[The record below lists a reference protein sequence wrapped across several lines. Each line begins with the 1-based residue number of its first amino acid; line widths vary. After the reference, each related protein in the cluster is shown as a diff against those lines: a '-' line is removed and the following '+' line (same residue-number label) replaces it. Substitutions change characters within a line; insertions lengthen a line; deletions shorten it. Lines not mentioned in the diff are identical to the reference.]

1 MKSFTFCILLA
12 HVLAFPLFAQKNAAI
27 TLNLAKAI
35 TQSPKTVML
44 SELAS
49 DVRYFPLETTD
60 NCLLGNECSI
70 VYAGNSII
78 AGDAQ
83 TRSFYRF
90 DKNGKFMNKIGQ
102 HGQGPE
108 DYAVGLLFFTDPDNQ
123 KLYVQDFQD
132 LICYDFNG
140 KFIRRIPAPHLNM
153 GTGAVSSGESIL
165 YCDNNYFIRK
175 DNPQQ
180 LFLIDGNGK
189 KLKSWKGYIEPGKKY
204 GINLSTRDVMYLH
217 GGSVY
222 FKPALE
228 NLVYKID
235 ADRKKTLAWKLD
247 CSGKD
252 VDVSAN
258 EIDPAKRF
266 KSIAVQQVFE
276 TDHYFFIL
284 YVFKNEGFVGLY
296 DKQKKSFSNV
306 IIKDD
311 LAAGF
316 DFTPPGSGLGNQLA
330 NARMIGYLSKNKR
343 YSKALLPARK
353 KELDEL
359 MNRVDEEDNPVM
371 VVVTFK

>member
-12 HVLAFPLFAQKNAAI
+12 HVLAFPLFAQKNAAAV
-27 TLNLAKAI
+27 TLNLAKAV
-35 TQSPKTVML
+35 TQSPKTVLM

-70 VYAGNSII
+70 IYAGNSII

-90 DKNGKFMNKIGQ
+90 DKNGKFMNKIGRQ
-102 HGQGPE
+102 GQGPE
-108 DYAVGLLFFTDPDNQ
+108 EYAVGLLFFTDPDNQ

-132 LICYDFNG
+132 IICYGFNG
-140 KFIRRIPAPHLNM
+140 KFLRRIPAPHLNM
-153 GTGAVSSGESIL
+153 GTGAVDGQGSIL
-165 YCDNNYFIRK
+165 YCDNNYFMRK

-180 LFLIDGNGK
+180 LFLIDENGK
-189 KLKSWKGYIEPGKKY
+189 KLKIWKGYMEPGKKY
-204 GINLSTRDVMYLH
+204 GVNLSTRDVMYCY
-217 GGSVY
+217 GGDIY

-228 NLVYKID
+228 NLIYKID
-235 ADRKKTLAWKLD
+235 ANRKKTLAWKFD

-258 EIDPAKRF
+258 EIDPGKRF
-266 KSIAVQQVFE
+266 QSIAVQQVFE
-276 TDHYFFIL
+276 SDRYFFVL
-284 YVFKNEGFVGLY
+284 YVLKNESFVGLY

-316 DFTPPGSGLGNQLA
+316 DFTPPG
-330 NARMIGYLSKNKR
+330 
-343 YSKALLPARK
+343 
-353 KELDEL
+353 
-359 MNRVDEEDNPVM
+359 NRVGKSVGKCPDGRLSE
-371 VVVTFK
+371 

>member
-1 MKSFTFCILLA
+1 M
-12 HVLAFPLFAQKNAAI
+12 
-27 TLNLAKAI
+27 
-35 TQSPKTVML
+35 
-44 SELAS
+44 
-49 DVRYFPLETTD
+49 
-60 NCLLGNECSI
+60 
-70 VYAGNSII
+70 
-78 AGDAQ
+78 
-83 TRSFYRF
+83 
-90 DKNGKFMNKIGQ
+90 
-102 HGQGPE
+102 
-108 DYAVGLLFFTDPDNQ
+108 
-123 KLYVQDFQD
+123 
-132 LICYDFNG
+132 
-140 KFIRRIPAPHLNM
+140 PAPHLNM

-266 KSIAVQQVFE
+266 KSIAVQQVLSQ
-276 TDHYFFIL
+276 T
-284 YVFKNEGFVGLY
+284 
-296 DKQKKSFSNV
+296 V
-306 IIKDD
+306 IS
-311 LAAGF
+311 LCF
-316 DFTPPGSGLGNQLA
+316 MF
-330 NARMIGYLSKNKR
+330 
-343 YSKALLPARK
+343 
-353 KELDEL
+353 
-359 MNRVDEEDNPVM
+359 
-371 VVVTFK
+371 